1 MGIRII
7 SDSTT
12 EISQEEAQELGID
25 IVPLRSIFGQ
35 EVYLDGIDLSPE
47 EFYEKLEEAE
57 ELPTT
62 SQPAPHDFEQ
72 VFRRAQAAGDQIIV
86 LTIASKLS
94 GTYQSACIARD
105 ACGGGGAGGGDGS
118 GDDNGSNASGIWIID
133 SETTTLALKMLV
145 LRALE
150 LRDEGKTAEEIVRT
164 IESEKSS
171 IYLFALIDTLEYL
184 HKGGRLSRGSAIAGT
199 LMKVKP
205 IISLTHGEIKA
216 IGKSLGM
223 KKGYRELFR
232 LTEEAGGIDF
242 EKPFAIGYTSNRER
256 FEQFK
261 QVGEAHWSG
270 RTPEIASIGSVV
282 GTHAGPG
289 AVAVAFFALD

>member
-1 MGIRII
+1 VGIRII

-118 GDDNGSNASGIWIID
+118 GDDNGSSHLLGRTGVLGVQPRHLR
-133 SETTTLALKMLV
+133 SFPLARTCTRSRV
-145 LRALE
+145 R
-150 LRDEGKTAEEIVRT
+150 RDGHFGR
-164 IESEKSS
+164 
-171 IYLFALIDTLEYL
+171 L
-184 HKGGRLSRGSAIAGT
+184 HAHVCRGGREGSGVFWVQRPWAA
-199 LMKVKP
+199 
-205 IISLTHGEIKA
+205 
-216 IGKSLGM
+216 
-223 KKGYRELFR
+223 
-232 LTEEAGGIDF
+232 
-242 EKPFAIGYTSNRER
+242 
-256 FEQFK
+256 
-261 QVGEAHWSG
+261 W
-270 RTPEIASIGSVV
+270 
-282 GTHAGPG
+282 
-289 AVAVAFFALD
+289 